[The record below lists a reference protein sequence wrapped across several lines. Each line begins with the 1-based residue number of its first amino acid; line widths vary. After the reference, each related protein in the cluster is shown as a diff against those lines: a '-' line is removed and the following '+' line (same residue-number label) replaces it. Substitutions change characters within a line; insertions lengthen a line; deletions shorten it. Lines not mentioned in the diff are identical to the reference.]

1 MKKQIIIKT
10 ATTQV
15 IQYTW
20 FSEAMLK
27 KVSLC
32 ICTNIKYCKKV
43 EQVSI
48 NTPT

>member
-20 FSEAMLK
+20 FSEAMFI
-27 KVSLC
+27 KVSFG
-32 ICTNIKYCKKV
+32 ICSKIKCYKKE
-43 EQVSI
+43 EQVST